1 MARVAASASR
11 SSTPG
16 SSSALERGADV
27 LLLFANSGEPSLGV
41 TQISQHLG
49 LSKAVVH
56 RILSALRKKGLV
68 ELDDVSRRYT
78 LGPVIISLGLTYLQR
93 LDIRAV
99 ALPELTTLSRE
110 TDETTTLSVRTG
122 AHRVYVDQVTPM
134 REVLMSVKLGVPY
147 PLHAGAS
154 SKAMLA
160 FLPDEEIDQLLAEPL
175 AKLTAATVTD
185 RRRLRRELALI
196 AQRGWATS
204 LGERQSGAGSVAA
217 PILDHRSYPVAVAS
231 VCGPA
236 DRMLDEMDACGEK
249 LLAATAR
256 ISRRMG
262 HLASPQNSP

>member
-1 MARVAASASR
+1 MTSPAARSSASE
-11 SSTPG
+11 

-27 LLLFANSGEPSLGV
+27 LLLFANSSEPSLGV
-41 TQISQHLG
+41 TQIAHRLG

-68 ELDDVSRRYT
+68 DLDEASRRYS

-93 LDIRAV
+93 LDVRTV
-99 ALPELTTLSRE
+99 ALPELTRLSRE
-110 TDETTTLSVRTG
+110 TNETTTLSVRTG
-122 AHRVYVDQVTPM
+122 SHRVYVDQVTPM

-160 FLPDEEIDQLLAEPL
+160 FLPSEERDQLLGEPL
-175 AKLTAATVTD
+175 AKLTGATITD

-196 AQRGWATS
+196 VERGWATS
-204 LGERQSGAGSVAA
+204 VGERQSGAGSVAA
-217 PILDHRSYPVAVAS
+217 PIFDVRGYPIAAAS

-236 DRMLDEMDACGEK
+236 ERMLEEFDVCGEK
-249 LLAATAR
+249 LLGAT
-256 ISRRMG
+256 SRVSQRMG
-262 HLASPQNSP
+262 HLAAPSGPL